1 MLKIESM
8 HFYKTIFVLLI
19 MFTNSKLFSYEEGIA
34 LNGDLEIYYRDYGP
48 KDAEPILLVQGIG
61 GQLINWPEHLI
72 DFLLDNNFR
81 PIVYD
86 NRDTGLSS
94 RIPSDSF
101 SDAKRDNTIVKNYI
115 RYYLRLP
122 IKSDYT
128 LDDMAV
134 DGISVLNKLD
144 ISEAH
149 ILGISMGGMIA
160 QIIVS
165 SHPERTKTFTLISS
179 TASTPS
185 PFNGPT
191 RKVRKL
197 LMNRTKN
204 PNSTV
209 DERVARSRKIFTE
222 IGYQGIDLNTEEFYN
237 NVSISIERGGK
248 DDTGFGRQ
256 LNAILASQNRL
267 DKVKSISAPTLIIHG
282 LEDPLIKVKNAHKA
296 NKLIKGSKLIIID
309 DMRHLIEPPVFNQ
322 FKDDLLEHLEKNK

>member
-1 MLKIESM
+1 MI
-8 HFYKTIFVLLI
+8 I
-19 MFTNSKLFSYEEGIA
+19 TNTKLFSYDEGIA
-34 LNGDLEIYYRDYGP
+34 TNGSLEIYYRDYGP
-48 KDAEPILLVQGIG
+48 KDGMPILLVQGIG

-72 DFLLDNNFR
+72 DFLLENNFR

-101 SDAKRDNTIVKNYI
+101 GDDKRDNTIVKNYI
-115 RYYLRLP
+115 KYYLRLP

-134 DGISVLNKLD
+134 DGISVLDKLD

-160 QIIVS
+160 QIIAS
-165 SHPERTKTFTLISS
+165 SHHERTKSFTLIAS

-197 LMNRTKN
+197 LMDRTRN

-209 DERVARSRKIFTE
+209 DQRVARSRKIFAE
-222 IGYQGIDLNTEEFYN
+222 IGYQGIDLNTEEFYKN
-237 NVSISIERGGK
+237 ISESIERGGN

-256 LNAILASQNRL
+256 LNAILGSQNRIN
-267 DKVKSISAPTLIIHG
+267 KVKSISAPTLIVHG
-282 LEDPLIKVKNAHKA
+282 LQDPLIKVKNAYRA
-296 NKLIKGSKLIIID
+296 NKLIKDSKLIIID
-309 DMRHLIEPPVFNQ
+309 DMRHLIEPPVFDQ
-322 FKDDLLEHLEKNK
+322 FKKDLLEHLKKKK